1 MLKSVNQSWGI
12 SPKFRDRYGSIWADI
27 DFIFKDKV
35 YAKSFKEDPL
45 HTMVGTLEVAG
56 LQIPFTYKDLM
67 QNSRSI
73 TKIGAETHRED
84 LSRTFEINIKSKSIL
99 LNRQEINRLSETLS
113 DALLTVD
120 RSYELGLYL

>member
-1 MLKSVNQSWGI
+1 MLKSVNQSCGI
-12 SPKFRDRYGSIWADI
+12 SPKFRDRYGSTWADM

-45 HTMVGTLEVAG
+45 HTRVGTLEVAG
-56 LQIPFTYKDLM
+56 LQIPFTYKDLI
-67 QNSRSI
+67 QNSQTISR
-73 TKIGAETHRED
+73 IGIETHRED
-84 LSRTFEINIKSKSIL
+84 LSNKFEINIKSKSIL

>member
-12 SPKFRDRYGSIWADI
+12 SPKFRDRYGSTWADM

-45 HTMVGTLEVAG
+45 HTRVGTLEVAG

-67 QNSRSI
+67 QNSHTVR
-73 TKIGAETHRED
+73 KIGAETRRED
-84 LSRTFEINIKSKSIL
+84 LSKKFEINIKSKSIL

>member
-1 MLKSVNQSWGI
+1 MLKSVNQSCGI
-12 SPKFRDRYGSIWADI
+12 SPKFRDRYGSTWADL

-45 HTMVGTLEVAG
+45 HTRVGTLEVAG

-67 QNSRSI
+67 QNSRTIS
-73 TKIGAETHRED
+73 KIGAETHRED
-84 LSRTFEINIKSKSIL
+84 LSKKFEINIKSKSIL

>member
-12 SPKFRDRYGSIWADI
+12 SPKFRDRYGSTWANI
-27 DFIFKDKV
+27 DFIFKDKI

-45 HTMVGTLEVAG
+45 GTNVGTLEVAG

-67 QNSRSI
+67 QNSHAVR
-73 TKIGAETHRED
+73 KIGAETRRED
-84 LSRTFEINIKSKSIL
+84 LSMKFEINIKYKTIL

-113 DALLTVD
+113 DALITVD